1 MALARGEEGN
11 EEGIAAHS
19 GIVFSEV
26 EKFRQQQ
33 AKVRDPACW
42 APLDPVP

>member
-1 MALARGEEGN
+1 MQAASVALARGEEGN

-33 AKVRDPACW
+33 AKACTW
-42 APLDPVP
+42 P